1 MSARLVAASLGIAVV
16 LGLAGFTTAQDRP
29 VSSTTAPDAKAPA
42 DTSKAP
48 PASKAKT
55 EKATFAGGCFWSME
69 AAFERIP
76 GVKNVVSGFAGGGV
90 PNPSYELVGTGT
102 TGHAESIQVEF
113 DPSIVSY
120 DTLLKYFW
128 AAHDPTTLNSQGDDF
143 GPQYRSMIF
152 YHSEEQRQAALKSYR
167 ELKARHAFRDPIV
180 TELVPMTAFYPAEP
194 YHQDYYR
201 NHRDSS
207 YSLIYIEPKL
217 KKLHLAGK
225 PARRSR

>member
-1 MSARLVAASLGIAVV
+1 MIVRLAACLLVATV
-16 LGLAGFTTAQDRP
+16 LGAARGAPPGDGTDTTKAGEGSNT
-29 VSSTTAPDAKAPA
+29 SA
-42 DTSKAP
+42 DTAKT
-48 PASKAKT
+48 PAATKGKT

-76 GVKNVVSGFAGGGV
+76 GVKNVVSGFAGGTV

-113 DPSIVSY
+113 DPALVTY
-120 DTLLKYFW
+120 DTLLKLFW
-128 AAHDPTTLNSQGDDF
+128 SAHDPTTLNSQGDDF
-143 GPQYRSMIF
+143 GTQYRSMIF
-152 YHSEEQRQAALKSYR
+152 YHNEPQRQAALKSYR
-167 ELKARHAFRDPIV
+167 DLKARHAFRDPIV
-180 TELVPMTAFYPAEP
+180 TELVPITAFYPAEP

-217 KKLHLAGK
+217 KKLHLLGK